1 MGEGG
6 GGGGGADGWWVVG
19 GRGGVGRGQKGGGG
33 RIAPTAYISAVID
46 CAAHVQ
52 DRRGDAVPFWGKYY
66 QSLSS

>member
-1 MGEGG
+1 MGG
-6 GGGGGADGWWVVG
+6 GWWEAEGEWAG
-19 GRGGVGRGQKGGGG
+19 GRRGG